1 MPIWQ
6 TVVATAAAYALGCF
20 AAAYYLVRLVK
31 GQDIRQLNTGTV
43 GGRNAGR
50 VLGKG
55 GFVIVAFL
63 DGLKGLV
70 AVLLA
75 RYLGLTGWWLA
86 PVLLAVLAGHMWP
99 AQLGFR
105 GGKGIATLVG
115 ALLMYNY
122 LIPLVLLV
130 LFLVVYVLLRS
141 LTLGFLLAL
150 ALLPFT
156 LLALRLPLVEV
167 VTVALLAVLIIF
179 RHRENIRERLA
190 RRPNAAA

>member
-6 TVVATAAAYALGCF
+6 TLVATLAAYALGCF
-20 AAAYYLVRLVK
+20 ASAYYLVRLVK
-31 GQDIRQLNTGTV
+31 RQDIRQLNTGTV

-55 GFVIVAFL
+55 GFVLVAFL

-75 RYLGLTGWWLA
+75 RYLGLAGWWLT
-86 PVLLAVLAGHMWP
+86 PVLLAVVAGHIWP

-122 LIPLVLLV
+122 FIPLVMLV
-130 LFLVVYVLLRS
+130 LFVVFYALFRS
-141 LTLGFLLAL
+141 LTFGFILTVT
-150 ALLPFT
+150 LLPLT
-156 LLALRLPLVEV
+156 LLALSLPLVEV
-167 VTVALLAVLIIF
+167 VTVALLAALVIF
-179 RHRENIRERLA
+179 RHRDNIRERLS
-190 RRPNAAA
+190 RRPSAA